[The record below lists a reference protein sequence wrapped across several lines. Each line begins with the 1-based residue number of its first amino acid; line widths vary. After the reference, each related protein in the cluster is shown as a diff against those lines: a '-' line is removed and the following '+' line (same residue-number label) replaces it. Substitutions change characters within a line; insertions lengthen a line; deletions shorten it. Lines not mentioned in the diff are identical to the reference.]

1 MTTKTRRVMKRKKR
15 MEFRLVLAAV
25 FCLLLVASFG
35 KLRLQQK
42 NETYQQQE
50 EELLAQIS
58 EEEERTE
65 EIEELKKYVQ
75 TKKYVEEVA
84 KERLGLVYEDEFF
97 LKGKKGPGNV
107 FKGFWRGGGGHPAR
121 PPRRFCRYRARGIYE
136 GENCREA

>member
-42 NETYQQQE
+42 NETYQQRE

-65 EIEELKKYVQ
+65 EIEALKKYVQ

-84 KERLGLVYEDEFF
+84 KERLGLVYEDEI
-97 LKGKKGPGNV
+97 L
-107 FKGFWRGGGGHPAR
+107 FKA
-121 PPRRFCRYRARGIYE
+121 E
-136 GENCREA
+136 E